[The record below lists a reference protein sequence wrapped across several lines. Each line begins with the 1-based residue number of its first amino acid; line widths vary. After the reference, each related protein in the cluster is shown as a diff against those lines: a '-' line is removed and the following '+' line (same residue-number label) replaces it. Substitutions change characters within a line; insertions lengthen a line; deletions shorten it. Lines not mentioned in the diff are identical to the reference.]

1 MKIFFW
7 LLVAVNVILF
17 AVMKSGI
24 LDDAQTA
31 SAPTPLHEEKISLIN
46 EKKQAASAVAS
57 VASAAAISA
66 VPALPASAPAVAVKP
81 GCFEW
86 GEFSG
91 ADIDRVAKSLKEL
104 QLGDKLSQRETSHAT
119 GYWVYIAPLKDKA
132 AVNEKLAQLKAR
144 GVMDYFVVQ
153 DAGEWLN
160 AISLGVFKTRESA
173 QNFLDGLRSK
183 DIRTA
188 QLGEK
193 SSKSH
198 TVVFVMNGLDAQ
210 TSDKLTVLQKNF
222 ATSELKRVACH

>member
-7 LLVAVNVILF
+7 LLVVVNVIF
-17 AVMKSGI
+17 FTVMKSAI
-24 LDDAQTA
+24 LDDAQSA
-31 SAPTPLHEEKISLIN
+31 PAPTPLHAEKIALLNVAKPVAPASVPASAPL
-46 EKKQAASAVAS
+46 AASAVEAT
-57 VASAAAISA
+57 
-66 VPALPASAPAVAVKP
+66 
-81 GCFEW
+81 CFEW

-104 QLGDKLSQRETSHAT
+104 QLGDKLSQREVAHAT
-119 GYWVYIAPLKDKA
+119 GFWVYIAPQKDKA
-132 AVNEKLAQLKAR
+132 AVSEKLAQLKAR
-144 GVMDYFVVQ
+144 GVTDYFVVQ

-173 QNFLDGLRSK
+173 QNFLDGLRAR

-198 TVVFVMNGLDAQ
+198 TVVFMMNGLNAQ
-210 TSDKLTVLQKNF
+210 MSDKLTVLQKNF
-222 ATSELKRVACH
+222 AASELKRVACH

>member
-31 SAPTPLHEEKISLIN
+31 SAPTPLHAEKIGLISDTN
-46 EKKQAASAVAS
+46 QAVSAVPAFVS
-57 VASAAAISA
+57 AVSAA
-66 VPALPASAPAVAVKP
+66 PALPASVPSVPIKTN
-81 GCFEW
+81 CFEW

-132 AVNEKLAQLKAR
+132 AVTDKLAQLKAR
-144 GVMDYFVVQ
+144 GVTDYFVVQ

-183 DIRTA
+183 DIRSA
-188 QLGEK
+188 QVGEK
-193 SSKSH
+193 FSKNR
-198 TVVFVMNGLDAQ
+198 TVMFIMNGLNAPM
-210 TSDKLTVLQKNF
+210 SEKLTALHKKF
-222 ATSELKRVACH
+222 ATKELKQVACH